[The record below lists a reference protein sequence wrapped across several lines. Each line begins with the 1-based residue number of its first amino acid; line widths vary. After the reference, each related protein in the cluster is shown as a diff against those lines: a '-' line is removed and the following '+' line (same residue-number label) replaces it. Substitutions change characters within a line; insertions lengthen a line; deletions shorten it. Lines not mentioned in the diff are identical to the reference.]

1 MIKYLVIDVDGTLT
15 DGVVYI
21 GNQGELCKG
30 FFVKDGLGIKKIMEI
45 GVCPVILTARESEIV
60 VQRCQEL
67 GIQQIYQG
75 VKDKKRALQKIIAD
89 DLNDYEAMQ
98 LAGLKAC
105 PADAV
110 TEIVEICDFVSDYNG
125 GRGAVRQLCE
135 LILGIYKNEQ
145 MIGLNSGIEDKNGEV
160 NC

>member
-1 MIKYLVIDVDGTLT
+1 
-15 DGVVYI
+15 
-21 GNQGELCKG
+21 
-30 FFVKDGLGIKKIMEI
+30 
-45 GVCPVILTARESEIV
+45 
-60 VQRCQEL
+60 
-67 GIQQIYQG
+67 
-75 VKDKKRALQKIIAD
+75 
-89 DLNDYEAMQ
+89 MQ

>member
-75 VKDKKRALQKIIAD
+75 VKDKKRALQKIMAESYIRTDELAYIAD

-135 LILGIYKNEQ
+135 
-145 MIGLNSGIEDKNGEV
+145 
-160 NC
+160 